1 MTEGTASTS
10 EDATYVNKEAAWR
23 QYLCKACGYVYDEKA
38 GDPDSGLPPGT
49 RYEDIPEDWYCPI
62 CGVTKSDFVLCTAVS
77 CAAALKASN
86 ESIVAGGVP
95 LVSRVRVNSRKHHLH
110 DLLVVGGG
118 MAGWALVEALRS
130 LSSTLTIAMVSD
142 CDATRYDKPL
152 LSVALTKN
160 IGLDALAK
168 ESGAEA
174 AERLGVTLFAQTNA
188 IRIDNDRHIL
198 RTTRGEIRYRH
209 LVLAYGA
216 KPVLPKGLPPQHCWR
231 INHLD
236 HYVRFRQALESRE
249 HPQRVLIIGAGL
261 IGTELADDLAR
272 SKHQVTLVDT
282 GAFPLNQ
289 LATDRSQVEPLL
301 TAWKALPVRFLSCTT
316 VRAVTSTAN
325 GLKVTV
331 EVIPGYEDTIET
343 DHVLVCVGQQVE
355 DRLAQSARLNWANG
369 IDVDPVTLQTS
380 QPGIYAMGDC
390 ISIHGR
396 SHRFVEPLRRQAC
409 TIASQ
414 IAGMDFVRYDHQPV
428 PVRVKTQSFPLTLQC

>member
-1 MTEGTASTS
+1 MSEGNACRSDDS
-10 EDATYVNKEAAWR
+10 AWR

-49 RYEDIPEDWYCPI
+49 RYEDIPDDWYCPV
-62 CGVTKSDFVLCTAVS
+62 CGVTKSDFVLCDAAVPSFVNPNAFNQVQGTARHS
-77 CAAALKASN
+77 Q
-86 ESIVAGGVP
+86 P
-95 LVSRVRVNSRKHHLH
+95 H
-110 DLLVVGGG
+110 DVLIVGGG
-118 MAGWALVEALRS
+118 MAGWALAEALRS

-152 LSVALTKN
+152 LSVALTKK
-160 IGLDALAK
+160 IDLDDLSK

-174 AERLGVTLFAQTNA
+174 AERLGVTLYARTTA
-188 IRIDNDRHIL
+188 IRIDHDRRTL
-198 RTTRGEIRYRH
+198 RTTRGEIRYGR
-209 LVLAYGA
+209 LVLAYGVR
-216 KPVLPKGLPPQHCWR
+216 PVLPKGLPPQHCWR

-236 HYVRFRQALESRE
+236 HYVRFRQALEAHERS
-249 HPQRVLIIGAGL
+249 QRVLIVGAGL

-301 TAWKALPVRFLSCTT
+301 NAWNRLHVRFLPHANVHAVSPKPSGSRVFFEVTFD
-316 VRAVTSTAN
+316 RA
-325 GLKVTV
+325 
-331 EVIPGYEDTIET
+331 DTIEV
-343 DHVLVCVGQQVE
+343 DHVLVCVGQRVE
-355 DRLAQSARLNWANG
+355 DRLAQSSRLNWLNG

-380 QPGIYAMGDC
+380 QPDIYAMGDC

-414 IAGMDFVRYDHQPV
+414 LASMELVRYEHQPV
-428 PVRVKTQSFPLTLQC
+428 PVRVKTQSFPLTLQCL